1 MLAEKYKPIQVSEF
15 VGLEKP
21 KKIIGKWLAN
31 PQSHSFLFVGKP
43 GTGKTAM
50 AEAIARAIGAEPCEV
65 VQIPSGK
72 CDQKTVEQIWRAAE
86 YLPWGNFRVYI
97 VNEADRMTEGAQIAF
112 LSVLDQVPFKTVFIF
127 TCNETQ
133 GLEARFLSR
142 CMVVEFSNYGLN
154 GCGSVFLAE
163 VWKAESASLKAP
175 LLLEPDFRR
184 ILKNAGNNL
193 RGALMEIERE
203 LLEA

>member
-1 MLAEKYKPIQVSEF
+1 MLTLKYKPMQVGDF

-21 KKIIGKWLAN
+21 KKIIGKWLTS
-31 PQSHSFLFVGKP
+31 PQSQSFLFVGKP

-50 AEAIARAIGAEPCEV
+50 AEAIGRAVGAQDCEV

-72 CDQKTVEQIWRAAE
+72 CDQRIVEEIWRTTA

-97 VNEADRMTEGAQIAF
+97 VNEADRMTDGAQIAF
-112 LSVLDQVPFKTVFIF
+112 LSLLDAMPAKTIFIF
-127 TCNETQ
+127 TSNTTD

-163 VWKAESASLKAP
+163 VWAKESASLKAQP
-175 LLLEPDFRR
+175 LFAPDFPR

>member
-1 MLAEKYKPIQVSEF
+1 MLTEKYKPMQVTDF
-15 VGLEKP
+15 VGLDKP

-31 PQSHSFLFVGKP
+31 PQSQSFLFVGKP

-50 AEAIARAIGAEPCEV
+50 AEAIARAIGAQACET

-72 CDQKTVEQIWRAAE
+72 CDQRTVEEIWRAVA

-112 LSVLDQVPFKTVFIF
+112 LSLLDAIPFKTVFIF
-127 TCNETQ
+127 TCNETA

-154 GCGSVFLAE
+154 GCGSVFLSE
-163 VWKAESASLKAP
+163 VWRKESAGLKAQP
-175 LLLEPDFRR
+175 LFEPDFVR
-184 ILKNAGNNL
+184 ILKNCGNNL